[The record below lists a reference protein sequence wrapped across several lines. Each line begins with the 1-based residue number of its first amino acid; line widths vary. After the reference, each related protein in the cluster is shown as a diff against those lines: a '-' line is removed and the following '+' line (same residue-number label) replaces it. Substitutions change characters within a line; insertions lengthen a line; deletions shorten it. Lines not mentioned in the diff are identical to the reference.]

1 MDPDPN
7 PDPVPDPVYLL
18 KFTEIFKQ
26 SKIVE
31 FILIFRYFYAK
42 TFHKLGN
49 FYILSFFDSSDLGFE
64 ITIIFFFFAVLV
76 DILPLGSGSVDPH
89 IFADPD
95 PVPGSQNLADPTDP
109 DPDPDP
115 KHCSKSRGLAESI
128 LNTVLRVQL
137 ILMQIQIWSIDP
149 FPNSRYGS
157 RYMLLLKNLMKFS
170 AKQMLNS
177 SSKFSLAY
185 FYTKNCLNNQRIE
198 ILYSLF
204 FSAVQI

>member
-64 ITIIFFFFAVLV
+64 ITIIFFFAVLV

-89 IFADPD
+89 IFAHPDPD
-95 PVPGSQNLADPTDP
+95 PGSQNPTDP
-109 DPDPDP
+109 DP
-115 KHCSKSRGLAESI
+115 KQSSKSM
-128 LNTVLRVQL
+128 T
-137 ILMQIQIWSIDP
+137 
-149 FPNSRYGS
+149 
-157 RYMLLLKNLMKFS
+157 
-170 AKQMLNS
+170 
-177 SSKFSLAY
+177 
-185 FYTKNCLNNQRIE
+185 
-198 ILYSLF
+198 
-204 FSAVQI
+204 